1 MCWHELE
8 EILYLESV
16 GTWRISSVITVKKIS
31 GDISG
36 RYNDRRPTMIHGN
49 RHKYRHIM

>member
-1 MCWHELE
+1 MRWHYLE

-31 GDISG
+31 GDISA
-36 RYNDRRPTMIHGN
+36 RYNDRRPIQSLGN
-49 RHKYRHIM
+49 QD